1 MPRRRP
7 TRQGEPTHLVLDNEA
22 LGQISGG
29 RPSRPLLVALEAA
42 AVTVGRILLPTSV
55 VVERGYDPTAPVAAD
70 ANRLLRIAHDDEL
83 TRARAI
89 EAGRLRE
96 KAHHGASVVDA
107 HVATTALAAIQ
118 RHGGTATVLTSDV
131 GDMERLL
138 EASDDTDTRA
148 SASIQAL

>member
-22 LGQISGG
+22 LGQICGG

-42 AVTVGRILLPTSV
+42 AATAGRILLPTSV
-55 VVERGYDPTAPVAAD
+55 VAERGYDPTAPVAAD
-70 ANRLLRIAHDDEL
+70 ANRLLRTAHDDEL
-83 TRARAI
+83 TRSRAI

-96 KAHHGASVVDA
+96 RAHHGASVVDA
-107 HVATTALAAIQ
+107 HVAATALAAIR
-118 RHGGTATVLTSDV
+118 RHGGTATVLTSDS

-138 EASDDTDTRA
+138 DASDDTDTRA

>member
-1 MPRRRP
+1 MSCRRP

-42 AVTVGRILLPTSV
+42 AATVGRILLPTSV

-70 ANRLLRIAHDDEL
+70 VNRLLRTAHDDEL
-83 TRARAI
+83 TRSRAV

-96 KAHHGASVVDA
+96 RAHHGASVVDA
-107 HVATTALAAIQ
+107 HVAATTLAAI
-118 RHGGTATVLTSDV
+118 RHHGGTATVLTSDV
-131 GDMERLL
+131 GDIERLL
-138 EASDDTDTRA
+138 DASDATSTRA

>member
-22 LGQISGG
+22 LGQICGG

-42 AVTVGRILLPTSV
+42 AATAGRILLPTSV
-55 VVERGYDPTAPVAAD
+55 VAERGYDPTAPVAAD

-107 HVATTALAAIQ
+107 HVAATALAAIQ

>member
-42 AVTVGRILLPTSV
+42 AATVGRILLPTSV

-107 HVATTALAAIQ
+107 HVAATALAAIR

-138 EASDDTDTRA
+138 DASDDTDTRA